1 MHQFFDPV
9 RISAIGLSAAA
20 LVTGPAHALLILPT
34 FDSSLTT
41 QSNAAALESAIDTA
55 VATIDGLYS
64 NPGTVQVLFDYNGA
78 VLGQSQDGENF
89 VTMSQ
94 YVSQLTTDSA
104 AHPSNTVLSTALA
117 NISKGNGAT
126 ATYVLGTTAF
136 LRVGLGFTGPG
147 VTPCY
152 NAGGT
157 YVGGCGQ
164 TYDAVITIGGVSTA
178 TGGAGQNSQAVSVVE
193 HEVDEVLGGGGTGTT
208 IGQSQSALA
217 AELPSPANQ
226 QPQFIVGPTDL
237 YRYHSTSST
246 CAGVTST
253 PSYSTSTGEIA
264 CYSIDGGTSAL
275 VQMNEAGNGSDYG
288 DFATTSPNIPYIQDA
303 YYPGTTNDYS
313 ALSPEFTM
321 MESLGYDAN
330 LPEPSSL
337 ALIAG
342 AIGGLGWLR
351 RRRARAV

>member
-1 MHQFFDPV
+1 MHQFFDLV

-193 HEVDEVLGGGGTGTT
+193 HEVDEVLGGGGTVATLMGGRLINQSTT
-208 IGQSQSALA
+208 DPNERKLLNVVEEMSIASGVPMPQVYVLNDERAINAFA
-217 AELPSPANQ
+217 AGHTPGDAAIRFDPL
-226 QPQFIVGPTDL
+226 L
-237 YRYHSTSST
+237 RYPDRSKVS
-246 CAGVTST
+246 
-253 PSYSTSTGEIA
+253 
-264 CYSIDGGTSAL
+264 
-275 VQMNEAGNGSDYG
+275 
-288 DFATTSPNIPYIQDA
+288 
-303 YYPGTTNDYS
+303 
-313 ALSPEFTM
+313 
-321 MESLGYDAN
+321 
-330 LPEPSSL
+330 
-337 ALIAG
+337 
-342 AIGGLGWLR
+342 
-351 RRRARAV
+351 